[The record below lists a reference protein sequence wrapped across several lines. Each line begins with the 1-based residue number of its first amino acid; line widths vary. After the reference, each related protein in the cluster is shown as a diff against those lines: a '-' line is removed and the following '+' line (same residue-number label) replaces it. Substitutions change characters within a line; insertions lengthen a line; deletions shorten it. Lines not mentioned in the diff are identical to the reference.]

1 MNRRTLIEFITGCLL
16 VIIGGL
22 MTILPIFGV
31 MNVKVVFILTISLY
45 GIIHL
50 IKNILIL
57 SFKEYSGFSTSFA
70 SLLVLILMLFLDIT
84 EPWNL
89 ALLLFIWIIL
99 MSLTKLKESDYY
111 HDRKNKLWELNLV
124 NLILFI
130 IVGIITTLNLYYT
143 GDVQILVLGFF
154 FLINGILDLM
164 DPLVAF
170 IINKNIKLNIKE
182 KPKAK
187 SKKKK

>member
-1 MNRRTLIEFITGCLL
+1 MNRRTLVEFITGWLL
-16 VIIGGL
+16 VLIGGI
-22 MTILPIFGV
+22 MTVLPLFGV
-31 MNVKVVFILTISLY
+31 LNVKSVFILTIALY

-50 IKNILIL
+50 VKNILIL
-57 SFKEYSGFSTSFA
+57 SFKEYSGFSTSFS

-111 HDRKNKLWELNLV
+111 HDRKNKIWLLNVVNLV
-124 NLILFI
+124 LFI
-130 IVGIITTLNLYYT
+130 ITGIITTLNLYYT

-164 DPLVAF
+164 DPLAAY
-170 IINKNIKLNIKE
+170 IIKGEEKQPKE
-182 KPKAK
+182 KI
-187 SKKKK
+187 KKKK